1 MAHGVAAALVELALA
16 EPDHFL
22 AMNAL
27 DPLAHLRDP
36 VQLVGSPLPG
46 LMRHRKWQPRHA
58 ALRAAH
64 LCPVDEVQPALLEAA
79 EDKDAIARALGAVQ
93 LGRCGG
99 VAATQVLIR
108 LLAASDSDVRGTALS
123 SLVEC
128 DAEQALPYVRE
139 AAATWPGPVR
149 YTATALLT
157 EHGDERDVPLV
168 AERVRKLI
176 GRTRSMETI
185 PSELQHLLPFLAV
198 HRPAPAVE
206 TAFAYVTRRWS
217 ALFEG
222 EQRWIGERF
231 PELVPDGVAPPPA
244 PRRRATRTPRC
255 PTDLDAL
262 LTTRPAADKR
272 WRRRGRG

>member
-46 LMRHRKWQPRHA
+46 LMRHRKWQRRHTA
-58 ALRAAH
+58 
-64 LCPVDEVQPALLEAA
+64 
-79 EDKDAIARALGAVQ
+79 DKDAIARALGAVQ
-93 LGRCGG
+93 LRRCGG
-99 VAATQVLIR
+99 ASATQMLIR

-217 ALFEG
+217 ALFDG
-222 EQRWIGERF
+222 EQRWIGERI

-244 PRRRATRTPRC
+244 PLRRATRTPRC